1 MKTLIKYLPKKT
13 EILVA
18 MAKKGLNQSSL
29 SETADVNKSTLSLF
43 MNGKKTISATTAR
56 KVADTLDCEVEELF
70 EFKIDEVKQE
80 V

>member
-18 MAKKGLNQSSL
+18 MAKKGLNQRSL
-29 SETADVNKSTLSLF
+29 CEKAGINKATLSLF
-43 MNGKKTISATTAR
+43 MNGKRTISATTA
-56 KVADTLDCEVEELF
+56 KKIAETLESEVEELF
-70 EFKIDEVKQE
+70 EFQIDEIKQE